1 MIASTILQNVR
12 VADGAEPVDLALAA
26 GRIAELGPALA
37 VPDDAVVVDGRGG
50 VVIPGLVDAHCHLDK
65 TLWGQ
70 PWEPHGAGAPIEDR
84 IRQGEARRAE
94 FGLPHHDGIHALLA
108 RMVGLGTT
116 LVRTHTDVDPSCRL
130 DGIAMVAKVAAEF
143 AGAVDV
149 EQVAFPQG
157 GLLTRPGTAELL
169 AAAVDA
175 GATVVGG
182 IDPSALER
190 NPVQHLETV
199 FTIAAEKGAGV
210 DIHLHER
217 GTLGAFAM
225 ELTVELTEHFGLQG
239 RVTLS
244 HAPAIAEI
252 EPDRAR
258 ALADRLA
265 AARVSLATATPY
277 NTPVLPIAMLAEAG
291 VVVASGN
298 DGIRDLWGPWGTGS
312 MLERVHQLAIRSN
325 ARRDDQIH
333 QALATATDG
342 GRRLTGREL
351 VAIAPGSPADLV
363 VLPTACVPE
372 AVAMRPAPSY
382 VVKGGVVVARDGV
395 LV

>member
-1 MIASTILQNVR
+1 VIASTILRNAR
-12 VADGAEPVDLALAA
+12 IADGAEPVDLALAG
-26 GRIAELGPALA
+26 GRIAAVGPALA
-37 VPDDAVVVDGRGG
+37 VPDGATVVDARGG

-65 TLWGQ
+65 TLWGRPWQ
-70 PWEPHGAGAPIEDR
+70 PHAAGAAIEDR

-94 FGLPHHDGIHALLA
+94 LGLPSHDGIHALLS

-116 LVRTHTDVDPSCRL
+116 LVRTHTDVDLGCRL
-130 DGIAMVAKVAAEF
+130 DGIEMVAKVAAEL

-157 GLLTRPGTAELL
+157 GLITRPGTAELL
-169 AAAVDA
+169 AAAIDA

-190 NPVQHLETV
+190 DPVRHLETV
-199 FTIAAEKGAGV
+199 FTLAAEKGAGV
-210 DIHLHER
+210 DVHLHER

-225 ELTVELTEHFGLQG
+225 ELTVELTEHFALQG

-252 EPDRAR
+252 EPERAR

-312 MLERVHQLAIRSN
+312 MLERVHQLAVRSN

-342 GRRLTGREL
+342 GRRVLGRERVEL
-351 VAIAPGSPADLV
+351 APGSPADLV
-363 VLPTACVPE
+363 VLPTAGVPE